1 MLGILV
7 SVAEDELCLIDLEGP
22 VVLESSD
29 SCSLVLASP
38 TRFPKF
44 QGEGSDRDLQLKLS
58 LHIISGQQV
67 LQKLKSPREV
77 FQPLKTRATTKNKKS
92 SITFFSVLSF
102 FFFFYHTGF
111 YLLS

>member
-7 SVAEDELCLIDLEGP
+7 SVMEGELCLIDLEGP

-29 SCSLVLASP
+29 SYNLVLASP
-38 TRFPKF
+38 TGFPKL

-58 LHIISGQQV
+58 LHIISGQQA

-77 FQPLKTRATTKNKKS
+77 FQPLKTRAATKNEKS
-92 SITFFSVLSF
+92 SITFFSVLR
-102 FFFFYHTGF
+102 FFYYTSF